1 MSRWEGGWVGG
12 GGRGVVH
19 VDVTSRWGSAL
30 TGEHHQVLI
39 GQALGALTEVVDLH
53 GESARQVSKLDLG
66 VAG

>member
-1 MSRWEGGWVGG
+1 M
-12 GGRGVVH
+12 VH

-66 VAG
+66 QAG